1 MSFKATQKQS
11 DADVHSLARGST
23 KCMTLCQ
30 YSLDIARAS

>member
-11 DADVHSLARGST
+11 DADVHRARGST